1 VFAQVFLFNPVQ
13 HITENRPAPMPLS
26 VFFYPV
32 AVELINRLVA
42 FLQNNPDVEKT
53 SMPDADR
60 GKIYPGKDKLSICSN
75 NKAD

>member
-1 VFAQVFLFNPVQ
+1 MFAPVFLFNPVQ
-13 HITENRPAPMPLS
+13 HINENRPVPMPLS

-32 AVELINRLVA
+32 AVELINHRID

-60 GKIYPGKDKLSICSN
+60 GKSCPGKDKLSICSN